1 MTLVRFI
8 LAIITGIIGALA
20 FAVLLIF
27 TCWILAAGCSRAHIQ
42 VTNQSG
48 MSLSNLVISGLGKMK
63 RSDTLAPFSAWHT
76 TSPYHRGYLIQFSF
90 EAAGQ
95 SYSTNSDACL
105 GHSGFCAVWFTI
117 GTNMAITS
125 GAKY

>member
-1 MTLVRFI
+1 MQIGATLVIGI
-8 LAIITGIIGALA
+8 LI
-20 FAVLLIF
+20 IF

-63 RSDTLAPFSAWHT
+63 RSDTLAPFSEWHT

-95 SYSTNSDACL
+95 SYSTNTDACL

-125 GAKY
+125 GARY

>member
-1 MTLVRFI
+1 MSIITT
-8 LAIITGIIGALA
+8 LAIGI
-20 FAVLLIF
+20 LIVF
-27 TCWILAAGCSRAHIQ
+27 TCWILAAGCSRAHIL

-48 MSLSNLVISGLGKMK
+48 MSVSNLVVSGLGKMK
-63 RSDTLAPFSAWHT
+63 RSDTLAPLSEWHA

-95 SYSTNSDACL
+95 HYSTNSDACL

-117 GTNMAITS
+117 GTNMVIAS